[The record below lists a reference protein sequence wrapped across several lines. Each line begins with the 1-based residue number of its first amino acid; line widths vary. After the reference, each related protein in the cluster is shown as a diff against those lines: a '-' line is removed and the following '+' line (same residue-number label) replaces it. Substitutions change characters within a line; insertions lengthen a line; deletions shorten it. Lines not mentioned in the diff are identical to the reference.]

1 MSVNRIVKAMV
12 AGCAVVVVSAVPVLA
27 AQAPQ
32 EPSGA
37 TTGTVKPPAGMEAK
51 CQAMVAEREKMM
63 GDMKTADQRIDGLV
77 ATMNA
82 APDTEKLAAIANV
95 VTEMVK
101 QRRTLRDR
109 MMTMQ
114 EGRMSHMMGH
124 MEAGAASMAMC
135 PMMKQMGGMK
145 H

>member
-12 AGCAVVVVSAVPVLA
+12 AGCAVVVVSAVPVLD

-37 TTGTVKPPAGMEAK
+37 TTGTVRPPAGMEAK

-63 GDMKTADQRIDGLV
+63 SDMKTADQRIDGLV

-82 APDTEKLAAIANV
+82 APDTEKLAAIADV

-114 EGRMSHMMGH
+114 DGRMSHMMGH
-124 MEAGAASMAMC
+124 MEAGASSMAMC